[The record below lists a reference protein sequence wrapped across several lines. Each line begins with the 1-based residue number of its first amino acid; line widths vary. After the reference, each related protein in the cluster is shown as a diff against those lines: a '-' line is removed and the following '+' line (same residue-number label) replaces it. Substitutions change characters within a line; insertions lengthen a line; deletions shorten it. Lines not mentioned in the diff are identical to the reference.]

1 MKMTRFWISLE
12 QGVNFVLKTL
22 VRMHGGEV
30 FVPKIPSIN
39 IVDLATAI
47 APNLPQKEVG
57 IRPGEKIHELMCPKD
72 DSMHVIEFNDFFII
86 RPSITFNSRSSDCYK
101 TTMLCEQGKPVEL
114 GFEYNSKNNPNFL
127 NVEEIR
133 DFLQKQEK

>member
-1 MKMTRFWISLE
+1 
-12 QGVNFVLKTL
+12 
-22 VRMHGGEV
+22 MHGGEI

-72 DSMHVIEFNDFFII
+72 DSMHVIEFNDFFIL
-86 RPSITFNSRSSDCYK
+86 RPSITFNSR
-101 TTMLCEQGKPVEL
+101 
-114 GFEYNSKNNPNFL
+114 
-127 NVEEIR
+127 
-133 DFLQKQEK
+133 